1 MLQIAKQLAHEKV
14 VARSSNS
21 RSLNL
26 KHIHSAHDIH
36 VSDGVRSNL
45 DFRTP
50 MFSVT
55 PYEEAEVQIKPLE
68 KKKITQTAVRNR
80 SAKNGNYNEDR
91 VRDV

>member
-1 MLQIAKQLAHEKV
+1 
-14 VARSSNS
+14 
-21 RSLNL
+21 
-26 KHIHSAHDIH
+26 
-36 VSDGVRSNL
+36 
-45 DFRTP
+45 

-55 PYEEAEVQIKPLE
+55 PYEEADVQLKPQQE